1 MAISATKYNFLV
13 KLQGAEDT
21 DYKGVGCHISFEN
34 LLHKGT
40 RDLKGKRCMG
50 IPADGEPDD
59 NGKRLKA
66 KKFDNGSITYAYNP
80 QATDG
85 RKIINDAYDD
95 EDVDVKL
102 TIKFILDDKGTGT
115 TGTYIERDVL
125 VTSCEPLED
134 DEEFVEKATFEFL
147 NAPRKTDK
155 VA

>member
-1 MAISATKYNFLV
+1 MGISSDKYNFFV
-13 KLQGAEDT
+13 KPQGAEDT
-21 DYKGVGCHISFEN
+21 EYKGVGCHLSYEN

-40 RDLKGKRCMG
+40 RDIAGKRCMS

-66 KKFDNGSITYAYNP
+66 KKFDNGSITYVYSP

-85 RKIINDAYDD
+85 RKTINDAFDD

-102 TIKFILDDKGTGT
+102 TIKFILNDKRTGT
-115 TGTYIERDVL
+115 AGTYIERDVL
-125 VTSCEPLED
+125 ITSCEPQD
-134 DEEFVEKATFEFL
+134 DDDEFVEKATMEFL

-155 VA
+155 AA